1 MEHNAGRIWWNRSS
15 MKEKEREVEA
25 WEAEDLLREDF
36 FDPII
41 FSGDPFISSQD
52 KVRNDSLYLF
62 FRLKIYLC
70 TF

>member
-1 MEHNAGRIWWNRSS
+1 
-15 MKEKEREVEA
+15 VEA